1 MTHTQKRVER
11 ALVCLT
17 LLTLAFTGGLT
28 GQATDGDQAE
38 LRANPVLVPVYA
50 LFDGMREKDQDK
62 ILSAF
67 VEGATLRGTGFTE
80 EGSARL
86 ASISAA
92 TDFAGRVTQATVYI
106 DEQIWEPNIQVNDN
120 LATVVVKYALYVDQE
135 FSHCGV
141 DSMHMFKGPD
151 GWKIFHLADTRRTED
166 CWEPPA

>member
-1 MTHTQKRVER
+1 MTHTLMRVVR
-11 ALVCLT
+11 ALLCLT
-17 LLTLAFTGGLT
+17 PLTLALTAGLAA
-28 GQATDGDQAE
+28 QATDADQAE

-50 LFDGMREKDQDK
+50 LFDGMREKDQGK

-67 VEGATLRGTGFTE
+67 MEGATLRGTGFTE

-86 ASISAA
+86 APITAV
-92 TDFAGRVTQATVYI
+92 TDFAERVTQAQVYI
-106 DEQIWEPNIQVNDN
+106 DEQIWEPNIQINDN